1 MLRTKD
7 LIEFLENEM
16 NRPSNANY
24 QKTQEYLRVIVRR
37 LKDFDSLKN
46 GIDHLYTEMTAG
58 ELFEVED

>member
-1 MLRTKD
+1 MLRTKH

-16 NRPSNANY
+16 NRPNANY

-37 LKDFDSLKN
+37 LKDLDSLKN

-58 ELFEVED
+58 ELFENQE